1 MMLPIMSDLPLISR
15 SPELMSRSDS
25 ALLVVDVQEKLVAA
39 IGAAARIVWNV
50 RRLIDGAKVL
60 GLPVLATEQYPQGLG
75 PTVPEL
81 ASRLEQRPAKLSF
94 SCRELPELF
103 ADLRQRNIEK
113 LLVCGIETHVCIQ
126 QTVLDLLA
134 DGWRVYVAV
143 DAVGARHELDHQTA
157 LRRMESSA
165 PCSRHRGRAA
175 GMVPGR
181 RHAGVQANQPHRAR
195 RQSRYHPWWPLR
207 DSIAEIFAN
216 RRAWRP
222 PSKGVLSQISTRRS
236 TRRPPSMSP
245 ERQSTFRSLWRRLNS
260 AVTSS

>member
-1 MMLPIMSDLPLISR
+1 MLPVMSDSPLISR

-39 IGAAARIVWNV
+39 MGAAARIVWNV

-60 GLPVLATEQYPQGLG
+60 GLPVVASEQYPQGLG

-81 ASRLEQRPAKLSF
+81 ASRLEQRPAKLGF

-143 DAVGARHELDHQTA
+143 DAVGSRHDLDHQTA
-157 LRRMESSA
+157 LRRMESSGA
-165 PCSRHRGRAA
+165 VLTTTEAALFEWCQAA
-175 GMVPGR
+175 GTP
-181 RHAGVQANQPHRAR
+181 
-195 RQSRYHPWWPLR
+195 
-207 DSIAEIFAN
+207 EF
-216 RRAWRP
+216 
-222 PSKGVLSQISTRRS
+222 KQISRIVR
-236 TRRPPSMSP
+236 
-245 ERQSTFRSLWRRLNS
+245 EIGCG
-260 AVTSS
+260 